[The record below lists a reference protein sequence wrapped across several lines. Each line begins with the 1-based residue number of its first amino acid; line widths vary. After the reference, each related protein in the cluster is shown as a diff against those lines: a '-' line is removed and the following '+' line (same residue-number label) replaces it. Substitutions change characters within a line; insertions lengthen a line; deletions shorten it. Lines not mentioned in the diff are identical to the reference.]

1 MAVFEQV
8 MAERT
13 VESLLD
19 WHERRGNWTVGWRD
33 HSGVGR
39 STIYLTEPELAELV
53 GRIEAMM
60 SELVEERPLDDL
72 SSRPPG
78 SVPVEF
84 TFVVVPREPTS
95 GGN

>member
-1 MAVFEQV
+1 M
-8 MAERT
+8 T
-13 VESLLD
+13 
-19 WHERRGNWTVGWRD
+19 
-33 HSGVGR
+33 
-39 STIYLTEPELAELV
+39 
-53 GRIEAMM
+53 
-60 SELVEERPLDDL
+60 ELVEERPLDDL